1 MPAQKE
7 HDKDRQAGDVV
18 RGRQGA
24 PRGAGQAGRVHD
36 GIEGAPDKFAGY
48 TRGVCV
54 RMVSLGRRRIRL
66 ME

>member
-24 PRGAGQAGRVHD
+24 PAKLAGYTMGLK
-36 GIEGAPDKFAGY
+36 GLPDKFAGY

-54 RMVSLGRRRIRL
+54 RMVSLGRRRIRP